1 MSPRKTAGG
10 GEKKLQ
16 GAGMASA
23 KALGWKRA
31 GWGFLEWT
39 MFRRQVSKGVRD
51 DFEDLEGLKVKERVW
66 LLHHIY

>member
-1 MSPRKTAGG
+1 
-10 GEKKLQ
+10 
-16 GAGMASA
+16 MASA